1 MSTIS
6 AATRLAVRPSEGW
19 ARNLSILV
27 LIGAA
32 VALIGI
38 FAAPDRAWPNVL
50 LSTYYLISL
59 GLAGGLFVALQ
70 YVSNAGWSVSFRRI
84 PEAMTEVL
92 PVTGL
97 LLVVL
102 FLGIH
107 TLYEWSHEA
116 VVANDPILHSK
127 SGWLNEPFFIARS
140 VFYLAVWM
148 VMITAIVKRSQRQ
161 DASGDLEL
169 TRTNR
174 KISAGFLVVFALT
187 FTLAS
192 MDWIMSLEPH
202 WFSTIFGIYNFAGL
216 FLNGLATM
224 TLVIILLKRMGPFRN
239 VINDSHLHDLGKLIF
254 AFSTFWMYIWF
265 SQYVL
270 IWYAN
275 IPEEVTYYARREE
288 GGWGVLTIVN
298 ILFNWV
304 IPFIALLPIW
314 TKRHEGVLLRVC
326 IFLMIGHWIDLF
338 WMIMPPFMAKDPIVG
353 LWELGPI
360 LAALAA
366 FFLIVFKSLAK
377 GNLLPVGDPMLGES
391 LNLHT

>member
-1 MSTIS
+1 MSS
-6 AATRLAVRPSEGW
+6 VPVATRIVFRPTVVLT
-19 ARNLSILV
+19 RNLLV
-27 LIGAA
+27 LALIGATVA
-32 VALIGI
+32 VIGI
-38 FAAPDRAWPNVL
+38 FVAPERGWPNVL
-50 LSTYYLISL
+50 LATYYLISL

-70 YVSNAGWSVSFRRI
+70 YVSNAGWSVSFRRV
-84 PEAMTEVL
+84 PEAMTSVF

-97 LLVVL
+97 LMVVL
-102 FLGIH
+102 FFGIPV
-107 TLYEWSHEA
+107 LYEWSHKA
-116 VVANDPILHSK
+116 VMANDPILHSK

-140 VFYLAVWM
+140 VFYLIVWM
-148 VMITAIVKRSQRQ
+148 LMIVAMVKRSRRQ
-161 DASGDLEL
+161 DETGDCAL

-202 WFSTIFGIYNFAGL
+202 WFSTIFGIYNFSGL

-224 TLVIILLKRMGPFRN
+224 TLVIILLKRMGPFQK
-239 VINDSHLHDLGKLIF
+239 VINDSHLHDLAKLIF

-275 IPEEVTYYARREE
+275 IPEEVTYYVRRDE

-326 IFLMIGHWIDLF
+326 VLLMIGHWIDLF
-338 WMIMPPFMAKDPIVG
+338 WMIMPPFMVKDPVVG
-353 LWELGPI
+353 FWELGPI
-360 LAALAA
+360 LAVIAT

-377 GNLLPVGDPMLGES
+377 RNLLPVRDPMLGES